1 MKSFAIVFA
10 AAAMVLA
17 VPSFTTPAA
26 ADPAIKLAQA
36 DLSVRVGPGGVRVRT
51 DADRHHHRHYRH
63 RHGHGHYGMS
73 RCKTTTIWRDGQRT
87 TIRKC
92 R

>member
-1 MKSFAIVFA
+1 MTKFAIVFA
-10 AAAMVLA
+10 AATLLA
-17 VPSFTTPAA
+17 AAPTFTTPAA
-26 ADPAIKLAQA
+26 ADPIKLAQA

-51 DADRHHHRHYRH
+51 DADRRHHRHYRH
-63 RHGHGHYGMS
+63 RYGQDHYGMS